1 MSVDQRIL
9 ALREYPPKELDAE
22 VRRVLTPP
30 TSDAI
35 TLGARA
41 ILVTGLRR
49 AKLWPL
55 QYRGKR

>member
-9 ALREYPPKELDAE
+9 ALKEYPPAELDAE

-30 TSDAI
+30 TDNVI
-35 TLGARA
+35 TLEARA

>member
-1 MSVDQRIL
+1 MTIAQRIQ
-9 ALREYPPKELDAE
+9 ALKEYPPAELDAE

-30 TSDAI
+30 TDNAI
-35 TLGARA
+35 TLEARA

-49 AKLWPL
+49 ARLWPL